1 MLNVDLVTISK
12 GKKKHIRYILY
23 SIEKRKEKEICMMK
37 TAEAERAATE
47 S

>member
-1 MLNVDLVTISK
+1 MCSEDLVTISN

-23 SIEKRKEKEICMMK
+23 SIEKKEKDRRMMK

-47 S
+47 R